1 MRKPGHNAEE
11 QPARG
16 SARPEEGPLQP
27 GPGPLLTLNL
37 TLLSGEVY
45 PECRVYGNLPVM
57 AGCWFYFSSYRAQG
71 AAV

>member
-37 TLLSGEVY
+37 TLLSGFILSAEY
-45 PECRVYGNLPVM
+45 T
-57 AGCWFYFSSYRAQG
+57 
-71 AAV
+71 AARP